1 MSAVRHRNGCACFEI
16 VGLRPAFTTSHPFC
30 LPSLWISLYFYYR
43 VAAKVKTRTVVQ
55 TRTHAQKYFQ
65 KLQKVMKSSGGKSA
79 DVVMGVTTTPIL
91 KTAPKK
97 QISPIARP
105 QRKIKP
111 KERLSPDDGYAK
123 RYSPPSRPRAPS
135 QGATDAAAHILQM
148 SATKT
153 YSSSPPSD
161 MGPPP
166 PYSMGVPPAASS
178 SWEYQ
183 APSSS
188 MKIVA
193 PEHDSATNQGKFPE
207 PSPAACG
214 KRKLA
219 EIAAAQML
227 AGVLNTAEKRKRPPG
242 LHAADG
248 TITPPPEDSSSQMLA
263 PAGGAASLQIV
274 NPDALD
280 AGKDSQKK
288 KMQGMPSPMTP
299 WDGQLQALVG

>member
-1 MSAVRHRNGCACFEI
+1 MCSDRSRH
-16 VGLRPAFTTSHPFC
+16 
-30 LPSLWISLYFYYR
+30 R

-65 KLQKVMKSSGGKSA
+65 KLQKVIKSTGGKSA
-79 DVVMGVTTTPIL
+79 HVEMGVTTTPIL

-97 QISPIARP
+97 QTSPISRP
-105 QRKIKP
+105 QRKIKA
-111 KERLSPDDGYAK
+111 KEDYSSDDDYAK

-135 QGATDAAAHILQM
+135 EGASDAAAHILQM
-148 SATKT
+148 ATKP
-153 YSSSPPSD
+153 YSASPPSD
-161 MGPPP
+161 MGPPAPYGAP
-166 PYSMGVPPAASS
+166 PSS

-183 APSSS
+183 TLSSS
-188 MKIVA
+188 MKIMA
-193 PEHDSATNQGKFPE
+193 PEHDSASKQGKFPE

-227 AGVLNTAEKRKRPPG
+227 AGVMNTAEKREQTSN
-242 LHAADG
+242 LSNADG
-248 TITPPPEDSSSQMLA
+248 TATPPLEGWSSQKR
-263 PAGGAASLQIV
+263 PATGGSASLQIL

-280 AGKDSQKK
+280 EGRGGQEK

>member
-1 MSAVRHRNGCACFEI
+1 MDA
-16 VGLRPAFTTSHPFC
+16 P
-30 LPSLWISLYFYYR
+30 YFHCR

-79 DVVMGVTTTPIL
+79 HVEMGVTTTPIL
-91 KTAPKK
+91 KAAPKK

-111 KERLSPDDGYAK
+111 KEQFSPDDGYAK

-135 QGATDAAAHILQM
+135 EGATDAAAHILQM
-148 SATKT
+148 SAMKT
-153 YSSSPPSD
+153 HIPPGGGHYSSSPPSD

-166 PYSMGVPPAASS
+166 PYSTGVNPSVSS

-193 PEHDSATNQGKFPE
+193 PEHDSATNRGKFPE

-227 AGVLNTAEKRKRPPG
+227 AGVMNTAEKRKRPPS
-242 LHAADG
+242 LNAADG
-248 TITPPPEDSSSQMLA
+248 TITPPPEGSPSHLLP

>member
-1 MSAVRHRNGCACFEI
+1 
-16 VGLRPAFTTSHPFC
+16 
-30 LPSLWISLYFYYR
+30 
-43 VAAKVKTRTVVQ
+43 
-55 TRTHAQKYFQ
+55 
-65 KLQKVMKSSGGKSA
+65 MKSTGGKNA
-79 DVVMGVTTTPIL
+79 QVEMGVTTTPIL

-97 QISPIARP
+97 QISPISRP
-105 QRKIKP
+105 QRQIKP

-135 QGATDAAAHILQM
+135 QGATDAAAHIMQM
-148 SATKT
+148 SVTNS

-166 PYSMGVPPAASS
+166 PYGATM
-178 SWEYQ
+178 YQ
-183 APSSS
+183 APASS

-193 PEHDSATNQGKFPE
+193 PEHDSAMKQGKFPE

-227 AGVLNTAEKRKRPPG
+227 AGVISTAEKRKRPPG
-242 LHAADG
+242 MYTDG
-248 TITPPPEDSSSQMLA
+248 TATPPPSLSSLKPPA
-263 PAGGAASLQIV
+263 AGGAASLQIL

-280 AGKDSQKK
+280 EGKGGQKK
-288 KMQGMPSPMTP
+288 RTQGMPSPMTP